1 MMKERFLPHSC
12 RRYLIR
18 DNGQIF
24 DAEGEITPSLVGGHF
39 SVKLTWVNGEIFYPI
54 ATLLLITFY
63 GFKLDYFFMKEIEP
77 LYEDEDIGNLNI
89 DNLSY
94 RFKGLVEWDEKPGFY
109 RIPGFTVYAI
119 SRNGEIWNTETM
131 KKKVWSITPPN
142 LERNSTGGYFYTR
155 LLDDSGKSQTLF
167 RHRALGVVFKH
178 PNKVVRTMVINH
190 LNGIPGSDELDNLEW
205 TSYRENSLHAY
216 DLGLRPN
223 SSRPVVVK
231 ELLTGKELRFPTTQS
246 AAKHYGMRRGD
257 LIMQRLKN
265 GIGLN
270 VYADMRLFKYAD
282 DPRPWPDV
290 DKDKLIPVR
299 TGGINNEPVI
309 AENRDGV
316 VTEFASAL
324 EAGSAVGLRPASIY
338 YACKR
343 NSGFGKNGYKFKF
356 SKR

>member
-1 MMKERFLPHSC
+1 
-12 RRYLIR
+12 
-18 DNGQIF
+18 
-24 DAEGEITPSLVGGHF
+24 
-39 SVKLTWVNGEIFYPI
+39 
-54 ATLLLITFY
+54 
-63 GFKLDYFFMKEIEP
+63 
-77 LYEDEDIGNLNI
+77 
-89 DNLSY
+89 
-94 RFKGLVEWDEKPGFY
+94 
-109 RIPGFTVYAI
+109 
-119 SRNGEIWNTETM
+119 
-131 KKKVWSITPPN
+131 
-142 LERNSTGGYFYTR
+142 
-155 LLDDSGKSQTLF
+155 
-167 RHRALGVVFKH
+167 
-178 PNKVVRTMVINH
+178 
-190 LNGIPGSDELDNLEW
+190 
-205 TSYRENSLHAY
+205 
-216 DLGLRPN
+216 
-223 SSRPVVVK
+223 
-231 ELLTGKELRFPTTQS
+231 
-246 AAKHYGMRRGD
+246 
-257 LIMQRLKN
+257 MQRLKN

>member
-1 MMKERFLPHSC
+1 MKERFLPHSC
-12 RRYLIR
+12 KRYLIT
-18 DNGQIF
+18 DSGQVF
-24 DAEGEITPSLVGGHF
+24 STDGEITPVLRNKHF
-39 SVKLTWVNGEIFYPI
+39 SVKIAWVDGEKYYPI

-89 DNLSY
+89 SNLSY

-109 RIPGFTVYAI
+109 LIPGFTVYAI
-119 SRNGEIWNTETM
+119 SKNGEIWNTETM

-155 LLDDSGKSQTLF
+155 LLDDGGKSQTLF
-167 RHRALGVVFKH
+167 RHRALGVTFKH
-178 PNKVVRTMVINH
+178 PNKAVKPLVINH
-190 LNGIPGSDELDNLEW
+190 LDGIPGSDELDNLEW
-205 TSYRENSLHAY
+205 STYRENSLHAY

-231 ELLTGKELRFPTTQS
+231 ELLTGNELRFPTTQA
-246 AAKHYGMRRGD
+246 AAKYYGMSRGA

-282 DPRPWPDV
+282 DPRPWPVV
-290 DKDKLIPVR
+290 DKENLIPAR
-299 TGGINNEPVI
+299 TGGLLKEPI
-309 AENRDGV
+309 AAVSKDGTV
-316 VTEFASAL
+316 CEFPSARV
-324 EAGSAVGLRPASIY
+324 AGEKLGVRPATIY

-343 NSGFGKNGYKFKF
+343 GSGFGKSGFKFRF